1 MCDGRGDAK
10 GRNGGRVK
18 GKLWHGR
25 AQGMGRV
32 RGIGRS
38 GRGRFLWHI
47 QVRGHWPEPAQRHGQ
62 RRQREH
68 DRGAKG
74 WVLVASSGGGLL
86 RFASQ
91 HVTLQCYPKVGSIRE
106 RCGDRIGA
114 RDNEAVGSVAPDTS
128 AMSHALRCSIALWK
142 EAQAVG
148 SGDLHPNT

>member
-1 MCDGRGDAK
+1 MPGAGGGAGHAQPPLRPVASPLPSHMVSVNSRGGQGRGY
-10 GRNGGRVK
+10 GGR
-18 GKLWHGR
+18 G
-25 AQGMGRV
+25 
-32 RGIGRS
+32 
-38 GRGRFLWHI
+38 
-47 QVRGHWPEPAQRHGQ
+47 
-62 RRQREH
+62 QREH

-91 HVTLQCYPKVGSIRE
+91 HVTLECYPKVGSIRE
-106 RCGDRIGA
+106 RCGDRNGA

-148 SGDLHPNT
+148 S